1 MKTIAQPV
9 NPAKAKTK
17 NLPRTATRML
27 TLTVLAGALS
37 ACSMFGGKEAPKP
50 LDLGP
55 NPGKIAVHQAWTAK
69 LGSEVPL
76 AMPALVQGNT
86 VTVVTKDGS
95 VTTLDGNSGS
105 QLGKFSAGEP
115 LTTGVGSDGQRTA
128 VVTRSNQLVVFAE
141 GKQLWKQ
148 RLNAAVYT
156 PPLVAGG
163 RVFVMTADRSLAAFD
178 ASNGRELWSAEG
190 PSNEPLILRQPGV
203 LLPVGNTLVVG
214 VSGRLAGVDPDNG
227 SVRWMAPL
235 AAPRGTNDVE
245 RLVDLVG
252 PVSRVGSSVCARAF
266 QASVGCVDVSS
277 ANVRWTQNSK
287 GSDGIDGDE
296 QSVFGAESNGT
307 VQAWR
312 RADGERLWSVDKL
325 QYRKL
330 TAPLVL
336 GRSVVLADDLGTVHM
351 LSREDGSALTRLQTD
366 KAGVATA
373 PVVAANTL
381 VVVSRSGTVY
391 GFKPD

>member
-1 MKTIAQPV
+1 
-9 NPAKAKTK
+9 
-17 NLPRTATRML
+17 ML
-27 TLTVLAGALS
+27 TAVAASLA
-37 ACSMFGGKEAPKP
+37 ACSMFGGKDKPKP

-55 NPGKIAVHQAWTAK
+55 NPGKIAVYQAWSVK
-69 LGSEVPL
+69 LGAAVPL

-95 VTTLDGNSGS
+95 VTTLDGSTGS
-105 QLGKFSAGEP
+105 QVGKFSAGEP

-128 VVTRSNQLVVFAE
+128 VVTRSNQLMVFSE
-141 GKQLWKQ
+141 GKQLWKSH
-148 RLNAAVYT
+148 LTAAVYT

-163 RVFVMTADRSLAAFD
+163 RVFVMAADRSLAAYD
-178 ASNGRELWSAEG
+178 ANTGRELWSVEG

-203 LLPVGNTLVVG
+203 LQAVGNNLVVG

-227 SVRWMAPL
+227 AVRWMAPL

-252 PVSRVGSSVCARAF
+252 PVSRVDSSICARAF
-266 QASVGCVDVSS
+266 QATVGCVDVST
-277 ANVRWTQNSK
+277 ANVRWTQTAK
-287 GSDGIDGDE
+287 GSEGVAGDE
-296 QSVFGAESNGT
+296 QAVFGAEGNGT
-307 VQAWR
+307 VQAWS
-312 RADGERLWSVDKL
+312 RADGQRLWSIDKL
-325 QYRKL
+325 QYRRL

-351 LSREDGSALTRLQTD
+351 LSREDGSALARLETD
-366 KAGVATA
+366 KAGVATV

>member
-1 MKTIAQPV
+1 MKTFAHQVKSAAPAAQS
-9 NPAKAKTK
+9 AARA
-17 NLPRTATRML
+17 LML
-27 TLTVLAGALS
+27 TAVAASLA
-37 ACSMFGGKEAPKP
+37 ACSMFGGKDKPKP

-55 NPGKIAVHQAWTAK
+55 NPGKIAVHQAWSVK
-69 LGSEVPL
+69 LGAAVPL

-95 VTTLDGNSGS
+95 VTTLDGSTGS
-105 QLGKFSAGEP
+105 QVGKFSAGEP

-128 VVTRSNQLVVFAE
+128 VVTRSNQLMVFSE
-141 GKQLWKQ
+141 GKQLWKSH
-148 RLNAAVYT
+148 LTAAVYT

-163 RVFVMTADRSLAAFD
+163 RVFVMAADRSLAAYD
-178 ASNGRELWSAEG
+178 ANTGRELWSVEG

-203 LLPVGNTLVVG
+203 LQAVGNNLVVG

-227 SVRWMAPL
+227 AVRWMAPL

-252 PVSRVGSSVCARAF
+252 PVSRVDSSICARAF
-266 QASVGCVDVSS
+266 QATVGCVDVST
-277 ANVRWTQNSK
+277 ANVRWTQTAK
-287 GSDGIDGDE
+287 GSEGVAGDE
-296 QSVFGAESNGT
+296 QAVFGAEGNGT
-307 VQAWR
+307 VQAWS
-312 RADGERLWSVDKL
+312 RADGQRLWSIDKL
-325 QYRKL
+325 QYRRL

-351 LSREDGSALTRLQTD
+351 LSREDGSALARLQTD
-366 KAGVATA
+366 KAGVATV

>member
-1 MKTIAQPV
+1 MKIFAPSMKSVAPSAQSV
-9 NPAKAKTK
+9 ARV
-17 NLPRTATRML
+17 LVL
-27 TLTVLAGALS
+27 STLALS
-37 ACSMFGGKEAPKP
+37 LGACSMFGSKDTPKP

-55 NPGKIAVHQAWTAK
+55 NPAKIAVHQAWTVK

-76 AMPALVQGNT
+76 AMPALVQGNS

-95 VTTLDGNSGS
+95 VTTLDGATGS
-105 QLGKFSAGEP
+105 QLDKFSAGEP
-115 LTTGVGSDGQRTA
+115 LTAGVGSDGQSSA
-128 VVTRSNQLVVFAE
+128 VVTQSNQLMVFAQ
-141 GKQLWKQ
+141 GKQLWK
-148 RLNAAVYT
+148 RNLPAAVYT

-163 RVFVMTADRSLAAFD
+163 RVFVMGADRALNAFD
-178 ASNGRELWSAEG
+178 AKTGRELWSVEG

-203 LLPVGNTLVVG
+203 LMAVGNTLVVG
-214 VSGRLAGVDPDNG
+214 VLGRLAGVDPDSG

-252 PVSRVGSSVCARAF
+252 PVSRLDNSICARAF
-266 QASVGCVDVSS
+266 QASVGCVDASN
-277 ANVRWTQNSK
+277 ANVRWTQPSK
-287 GSDGIDGDE
+287 GSDGVAGDA
-296 QSVFGAESNGT
+296 QAVFGAEGNGT

-312 RADGERLWSVDKL
+312 RSSGERLWSIDKL

-351 LSREDGSALTRLQTD
+351 LSREDGSALNRLETD

-373 PVVAANTL
+373 PVVAASTL

>member
-1 MKTIAQPV
+1 LLHVRRQGQAQ
-9 NPAKAKTK
+9 A
-17 NLPRTATRML
+17 
-27 TLTVLAGALS
+27 
-37 ACSMFGGKEAPKP
+37 

-55 NPGKIAVHQAWTAK
+55 NPGKIAVHQAWSAK

-95 VTTLDGNSGS
+95 VTTLDGNTGS

-128 VVTRSNQLVVFAE
+128 VVTRSNQLMVFAE
-141 GKQLWKQ
+141 GKQLWKNN
-148 RLNAAVYT
+148 LTAAVYT

-163 RVFVMTADRSLAAFD
+163 RVFVMAADRSLAAFD
-178 ASNGRELWSAEG
+178 ANTGRELWSVEG

-203 LLPVGNTLVVG
+203 LQAVGNNLVVG

-266 QASVGCVDVSS
+266 QASVGCVDVST
-277 ANVRWTQNSK
+277 ANVRWTQTSK
-287 GSDGIDGDE
+287 GSDGVAGDE
-296 QSVFGAESNGT
+296 QAVFGAESNGT
-307 VQAWR
+307 VQAWN
-312 RADGERLWSVDKL
+312 RADGQRLWSIDKL

-351 LSREDGSALTRLQTD
+351 LSREDGSALARLETD
-366 KAGVATA
+366 KAGVATS

-381 VVVSRSGTVY
+381 VIVSRSGTVY

>member
-1 MKTIAQPV
+1 MKTFAHQVKSAAPAAQS
-9 NPAKAKTK
+9 AARA
-17 NLPRTATRML
+17 LML
-27 TLTVLAGALS
+27 TVVAASLA
-37 ACSMFGGKEAPKP
+37 ACSMFGGKDKPKP

-55 NPGKIAVHQAWTAK
+55 NPGKIAVHQAWSVK
-69 LGSEVPL
+69 LGAAVPL

-95 VTTLDGNSGS
+95 VTTLDGSTGS
-105 QLGKFSAGEP
+105 QVGKFSAGEP

-128 VVTRSNQLVVFAE
+128 VVTRSNQLMVFSE
-141 GKQLWKQ
+141 GKQLWKSH
-148 RLNAAVYT
+148 LTAAVYT

-163 RVFVMTADRSLAAFD
+163 RVFVMAADRSLAAYD
-178 ASNGRELWSAEG
+178 ANTGRELWSVEG

-203 LLPVGNTLVVG
+203 LQAVGNNLVVG

-227 SVRWMAPL
+227 AVRWMAPL

-252 PVSRVGSSVCARAF
+252 PVSRVDSSICARAF
-266 QASVGCVDVSS
+266 QATVGCVDVST
-277 ANVRWTQNSK
+277 ANVRWTQTAK
-287 GSDGIDGDE
+287 GSEGVAGDE
-296 QSVFGAESNGT
+296 QAVFGAEGNGT
-307 VQAWR
+307 VQAWS
-312 RADGERLWSVDKL
+312 RADGQRLWSIDKL

-351 LSREDGSALTRLQTD
+351 LSREDGSALARLETD
-366 KAGVATA
+366 KAGVATV

>member
-1 MKTIAQPV
+1 MKTFAHQVKFAAPAAQSAARV
-9 NPAKAKTK
+9 
-17 NLPRTATRML
+17 LVLTA
-27 TLTVLAGALS
+27 VAASLA
-37 ACSMFGGKEAPKP
+37 ACSMFGGKDKPKP

-55 NPGKIAVHQAWTAK
+55 NPGKIAVHQAWSAK

-95 VTTLDGNSGS
+95 VTTLDGNTGS

-128 VVTRSNQLVVFAE
+128 VVTRSNQLMVFAE
-141 GKQLWKQ
+141 GKQLWKNN
-148 RLNAAVYT
+148 LTAAVYT

-163 RVFVMTADRSLAAFD
+163 RVFVMAADRSLAAFD
-178 ASNGRELWSAEG
+178 ANTGRELWSVEG

-203 LLPVGNTLVVG
+203 LQAVGNNLVVG

-266 QASVGCVDVSS
+266 QASVGCVDVST
-277 ANVRWTQNSK
+277 ANVRWAQTSK
-287 GSDGIDGDE
+287 GSDGVAGDE
-296 QSVFGAESNGT
+296 QAVFGAESNGT
-307 VQAWR
+307 VQAWN
-312 RADGERLWSVDKL
+312 RADGQRLWSIDKL

-351 LSREDGSALTRLQTD
+351 LSREDGSALARLETD
-366 KAGVATA
+366 KAGVATS

-381 VVVSRSGTVY
+381 VIVSRSGTVY

>member
-1 MKTIAQPV
+1 MKTFAHQVKSAAPAAQSAARV
-9 NPAKAKTK
+9 
-17 NLPRTATRML
+17 LVLTA
-27 TLTVLAGALS
+27 VAASLA
-37 ACSMFGGKEAPKP
+37 ACSMFGGKDKPKP

-55 NPGKIAVHQAWTAK
+55 NPGKIAVHQAWSAK
-69 LGSEVPL
+69 LGAAVPL

-95 VTTLDGNSGS
+95 VTTLDGSTGS
-105 QLGKFSAGEP
+105 QVGKFSAGEP

-128 VVTRSNQLVVFAE
+128 VVTRSNQLMVFSE
-141 GKQLWKQ
+141 GKQLWKSH
-148 RLNAAVYT
+148 LTAAVYT

-163 RVFVMTADRSLAAFD
+163 RVFVMAADRSLAAYD
-178 ASNGRELWSAEG
+178 ANTGRELWSVEG

-203 LLPVGNTLVVG
+203 LQAIGNNLVVG

-227 SVRWMAPL
+227 AVRWMAPL

-252 PVSRVGSSVCARAF
+252 PVSRVDSSICARAF
-266 QASVGCVDVSS
+266 QATVGCVDVST
-277 ANVRWTQNSK
+277 ANVRWTQTAK
-287 GSDGIDGDE
+287 GSEGVAGDE
-296 QSVFGAESNGT
+296 QAVFGAEGNGT
-307 VQAWR
+307 VQAWS
-312 RADGERLWSVDKL
+312 RADGQRLWSIDKL

-351 LSREDGSALTRLQTD
+351 LSREDGSALARLQTD
-366 KAGVATA
+366 KAGVATV

>member
-1 MKTIAQPV
+1 MKTFAHQVKSAAPAAQS
-9 NPAKAKTK
+9 AARA
-17 NLPRTATRML
+17 LML
-27 TLTVLAGALS
+27 TAVAASLA
-37 ACSMFGGKEAPKP
+37 ACSMFGGKDKPKP

-55 NPGKIAVHQAWTAK
+55 NPGKIAVHQAWSVK
-69 LGSEVPL
+69 LGAAVPL

-95 VTTLDGNSGS
+95 VTMLDGSTGS
-105 QLGKFSAGEP
+105 QVGKFSAGEP

-128 VVTRSNQLVVFAE
+128 VVTRSNQLMVFSE
-141 GKQLWKQ
+141 GKQLWKSH
-148 RLNAAVYT
+148 LTAAVYT

-163 RVFVMTADRSLAAFD
+163 RVFVMAADRSLAAYD
-178 ASNGRELWSAEG
+178 ANTGRELWSVEG

-203 LLPVGNTLVVG
+203 LQAVGNNLVVG

-227 SVRWMAPL
+227 AVRWMAPL

-252 PVSRVGSSVCARAF
+252 PVSRVDSSICARAF
-266 QASVGCVDVSS
+266 QATVGCVDVST
-277 ANVRWTQNSK
+277 ANVRWTQTAK
-287 GSDGIDGDE
+287 GSEGVAGDE
-296 QSVFGAESNGT
+296 QAVFGAEGNGT
-307 VQAWR
+307 VQAWS
-312 RADGERLWSVDKL
+312 RADGQRLWSIDKL

-351 LSREDGSALTRLQTD
+351 LSREDGSALARLQTD
-366 KAGVATA
+366 KAGVATV

>member
-1 MKTIAQPV
+1 
-9 NPAKAKTK
+9 
-17 NLPRTATRML
+17 ML
-27 TLTVLAGALS
+27 TAVAASLA
-37 ACSMFGGKEAPKP
+37 ACSMFGGKDKPKP

-55 NPGKIAVHQAWTAK
+55 NPGKIAVHQAWSVK
-69 LGSEVPL
+69 LGAAVPL

-95 VTTLDGNSGS
+95 VTMLDGSTGS
-105 QLGKFSAGEP
+105 QVGKFSAGEP

-128 VVTRSNQLVVFAE
+128 IVTRSNQLMVFSE
-141 GKQLWKQ
+141 GKQLWKSH
-148 RLNAAVYT
+148 LTAAVYT

-163 RVFVMTADRSLAAFD
+163 RVFVMAADRSLAAYD
-178 ASNGRELWSAEG
+178 ANTGRELWSVEG

-203 LLPVGNTLVVG
+203 LQAVGNNLVVG

-227 SVRWMAPL
+227 AVRWMAPL

-252 PVSRVGSSVCARAF
+252 PVSRVDSSICARAF
-266 QASVGCVDVSS
+266 QATVGCVDVST
-277 ANVRWTQNSK
+277 ANVRWTQTAK
-287 GSDGIDGDE
+287 GSEGVAGDE
-296 QSVFGAESNGT
+296 QAVFGAEGNGT
-307 VQAWR
+307 VQAWS
-312 RADGERLWSVDKL
+312 RADGQRLWSIDKL
-325 QYRKL
+325 QYRRL

-351 LSREDGSALTRLQTD
+351 LSREDGSALARLETD
-366 KAGVATA
+366 KAGVATV

>member
-1 MKTIAQPV
+1 LKTFAHQAKSAL
-9 NPAKAKTK
+9 PAAA
-17 NLPRTATRML
+17 R
-27 TLTVLAGALS
+27 VLALPVLAAALS
-37 ACSMFGGKEAPKP
+37 ACSMFGGSEKPKP
-50 LDLGP
+50 LDLGA
-55 NPGKIAVHQAWTAK
+55 NPGKIAVHQAWSVK
-69 LGSEVPL
+69 LGGEVPL
-76 AMPALVQGNT
+76 AMPALVKGNT
-86 VTVVTKDGS
+86 VTVVSKNGN

-105 QLGKFSAGEP
+105 QVGKFSVGEA
-115 LTTGVGSDGQRTA
+115 LSTGVGSDGQRTA
-128 VVTRSNQLVVFAE
+128 AVTQSNQLMVFAE
-141 GKQLWKQ
+141 GKQLWK
-148 RLNAAVYT
+148 RGLTAAVYT

-163 RVFVMTADRSLAAFD
+163 RVFVMAADRSLSAFD
-178 ASNGRELWSAEG
+178 ANTGRELWSVEG

-203 LLPVGNTLVVG
+203 LMAVENTLVVG
-214 VSGRLAGVDPDNG
+214 VSGRLAGVDPDTG

-252 PVSRVGSSVCARAF
+252 PVSRVGSSVCVRAF
-266 QASVGCVDVSS
+266 QASVGCVDTAN
-277 ANVRWTQNSK
+277 ANVRWTQTSK
-287 GSDGIDGDE
+287 GSDGIGGDE

-312 RADGERLWSVDKL
+312 RSDGERLWSIDKL

-351 LSREDGSALTRLQTD
+351 LSREDGSALARLETD
-366 KAGVATA
+366 KAGVATS